1 MNTNQ
6 IAKIIRMHKNT
17 LSSYDIAVLIEE
29 AMNKETQ
36 EITTKVKQFR
46 KILTGNI
53 EENREL
59 ILKIAIR
66 VWVEEQEEGCGGIS
80 RRL

>member
-59 ILKIAIR
+59 ILKIANH
-66 VWVEEQEEGCGGIS
+66 E
-80 RRL
+80 

>member
-1 MNTNQ
+1 
-6 IAKIIRMHKNT
+6 MHKNT

-59 ILKIAIR
+59 ILKIANH
-66 VWVEEQEEGCGGIS
+66 E
-80 RRL
+80 